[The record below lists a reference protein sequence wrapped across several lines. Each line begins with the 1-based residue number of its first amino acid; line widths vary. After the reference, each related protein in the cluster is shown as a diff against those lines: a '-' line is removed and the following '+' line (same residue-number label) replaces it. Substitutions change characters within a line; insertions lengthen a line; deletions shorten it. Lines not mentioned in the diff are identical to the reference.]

1 MFDVNPYSPYGYG
14 FMPQSIYPNQQ
25 NLFTPQNMNQ
35 PMQQH
40 QQQTAQMQQAPQN
53 NPMPSVYQVSTV
65 KQVEQVQITP
75 GSKGLVMVQNESVI
89 AMRVA
94 DNMGVTQTEYYKIEK
109 FDPSQKQNQANAD
122 YLTRAEFNEFVASLS
137 KPTKQSKSKE
147 ASSAIIRCGLETLLK
162 RLPGF
167 RIQISE
173 ITAADCLTEG
183 LRIYKPDILIMNPSI
198 PGNFNLQHL
207 KDECGCPDMK
217 CFALLY
223 NVSDPFL
230 LRSYDDQISVYDSAD
245 ELKHKLE
252 RLNTEE
258 VPPEEGESDDQQT
271 LSSREK
277 EIVVCVVKGM
287 TNREIADRLY
297 LSSHTVITHRRN
309 IARKLQVHSASG
321 LTVYAIVNKLIE
333 LKDLNG

>member
-1 MFDVNPYSPYGYG
+1 M
-14 FMPQSIYPNQQ
+14 
-25 NLFTPQNMNQ
+25 
-35 PMQQH
+35 
-40 QQQTAQMQQAPQN
+40 
-53 NPMPSVYQVSTV
+53 STNI
-65 KQVEQVQITP
+65 K
-75 GSKGLVMVQNESVI
+75 I
-89 AMRVA
+89 A
-94 DNMGVTQTEYYKIEK
+94 I
-109 FDPSQKQNQANAD
+109 
-122 YLTRAEFNEFVASLS
+122 AE
-137 KPTKQSKSKE
+137 
-147 ASSAIIRCGLETLLK
+147 SSAIIRCGLETLLK

-173 ITAADCLTEG
+173 ITVADCLTEG

-230 LRSYDDQISVYDSAD
+230 LRSYDDQISVYDSA
-245 ELKHKLE
+245 
-252 RLNTEE
+252 EE

-297 LSSHTVITHRRN
+297 LSTHTVITHRRN